1 MITIFIQSADRRVNF
16 QPIRYLFNGITL
28 EMNLPIYKAM
38 KGVHL
43 ISWLMTAKPKGLN
56 KINWEAKQAIGQ
68 QRRYN
73 ILVIY
78 LQSEELT
85 ETCLPSF
92 AVYFTIVYSGE
103 VSETWLTEAHLF
115 TRHFCGCSHCDSLLY
130 ICNLVIA
137 PAVLSLR

>member
-1 MITIFIQSADRRVNF
+1 MITIFIQSADRRVNY

-68 QRRYN
+68 IRRYN

-78 LQSEELT
+78 LQSEELA

-92 AVYFTIVYSGE
+92 VVYLPIVYS
-103 VSETWLTEAHLF
+103 
-115 TRHFCGCSHCDSLLY
+115 D
-130 ICNLVIA
+130 
-137 PAVLSLR
+137 